1 MFDELRDSGNAN
13 IPYSLKIGAIKAL
26 EIREPPVEWIT
37 VQQNKSILKM
47 MKENGVTPYV
57 LPKNRSLHQKV
68 QEDERLTSEDE
79 DQTDQTEVYHKGPQI
94 SSDESKYL
102 LNM

>member
-1 MFDELRDSGNAN
+1 MRDNGNAN
-13 IPYSLKIGAIKAL
+13 IPYSLKIGAIKGL

-57 LPKNRSLHQKV
+57 LPKNRSLHQKI

-79 DQTDQTEVYHKGPQI
+79 DQNEQTDEYHQGPQI
-94 SSDESKYL
+94 SSDDSEYL
-102 LNM
+102 FKI

>member
-1 MFDELRDSGNAN
+1 M
-13 IPYSLKIGAIKAL
+13 

-68 QEDERLTSEDE
+68 IEDERLTSEDE
-79 DQTDQTEVYHKGPQI
+79 EGNEQSEVYHKGPQI
-94 SSDESKYL
+94 SSDESEYI
-102 LNM
+102 